1 MIIMMRRGLD
11 CLLLLQLALS
21 SQRLVATHG
30 FSPTTKI
37 QVCQNKDCCQRF
49 EGSSSTDLV
58 RTLQDLLPSHD
69 GDGTVVVVESSGCLS
84 QCGKGP
90 NISVQQASSS
100 SSEPPLLVHGVR
112 DAIRAATELELS
124 CSVPVHSTLLAAVK
138 VLEKAEQGAF

>member
-1 MIIMMRRGLD
+1 M
-11 CLLLLQLALS
+11 LLLQLVLS

-37 QVCQNKDCCQRF
+37 LVCQNKDCCQRF
-49 EGSSSTDLV
+49 QGSSSTDLV
-58 RTLQDLLPSHD
+58 RTLQDLLPPFPLNEAGS
-69 GDGTVVVVESSGCLS
+69 TVIVEPSGCLS

-90 NISVQQASSS
+90 NISVQQSS

-112 DAIRAATELELS
+112 DATSAATELEIS

-138 VLEKAEQGAF
+138 VLEKAELGAFTICSLCVAG